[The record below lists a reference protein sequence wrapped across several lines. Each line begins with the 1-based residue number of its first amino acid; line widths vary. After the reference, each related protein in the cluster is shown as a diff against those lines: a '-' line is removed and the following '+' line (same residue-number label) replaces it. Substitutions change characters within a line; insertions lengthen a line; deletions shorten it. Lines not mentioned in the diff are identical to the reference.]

1 MNQDVFHI
9 GLRITKT
16 GIAVFLC
23 ILISKFI
30 SAEPFYAVIAAV
42 ICMKKTSADSRHTG
56 IERVLGTVFG
66 GAFGMGMLY
75 FFKFLC
81 LETYDMVYDILVSLA
96 LMLLIKVLTLLKRED
111 AVSIACV
118 VYLSIMLI
126 PMGAQ
131 TIVHYAVWRIAETLL
146 GVVVAIG
153 VNHLLPNHHLR
164 RGR

>member
-1 MNQDVFHI
+1 
-9 GLRITKT
+9 
-16 GIAVFLC
+16 
-23 ILISKFI
+23 
-30 SAEPFYAVIAAV
+30 
-42 ICMKKTSADSRHTG
+42 
-56 IERVLGTVFG
+56 
-66 GAFGMGMLY
+66 
-75 FFKFLC
+75 
-81 LETYDMVYDILVSLA
+81 MVYDILVSLA

-111 AVSIACV
+111 AVSIARV